1 MVSKTET
8 YEQITKRLERE
19 RIEKK
24 KQAEIQ
30 HRANY
35 VAGLRALADA
45 IESRPNM
52 PVPEYGYTVDI
63 NVTASEYKWIPAT
76 ETSESKSESKYDND
90 ETIRRLKAGTRAIPG
105 KKDKKFLDYAFVV
118 EKEFSPNV
126 KYKLTASRKAVC
138 KAVPTGNKI
147 IHAAYQPPYVPERV
161 EEEIE
166 WVCEDAAI
174 LTK

>member
-1 MVSKTET
+1 MVTETET
-8 YEQITKRLERE
+8 YEQSQKRRERE
-19 RIEKK
+19 A
-24 KQAEIQ
+24 AEAAKEAAIK

-63 NVTASEYKWIPAT
+63 NVTSMEYKWIQAT
-76 ETSESKSESKYDND
+76 EISESKYETIYNND

-105 KKDKKFLDYAFVV
+105 KKEKKFLDHAFVV
-118 EKEFSPNV
+118 EKEFSSNV

-147 IHAAYQPPYVPERV
+147 IHAGYQPPFVAERV

-174 LTK
+174 LTR